1 MQRGF
6 VSFGTAEEIN
16 DAFATT
22 GKQHRFGKRQ
32 SKRSDL
38 PLLGDIVDR
47 DSEDIFDD
55 VPDFHRQVKAEFLS
69 ISPTQIVRETT
80 LEPDAFKKKSGQPV
94 RRTQDRATVAWNL
107 ATGLYYKTLPVPP
120 WRLFGVRA
128 GVCYVGL
135 VYKNIPNDPNDHA
148 CCAAQMFLSE
158 GDGVVF
164 RGANGPWKTGDY
176 EFHLKPDA
184 AKDLIRKV
192 LTTYAELH
200 KGPANR
206 AVHSWT
212 GVIQR
217 RGVARIRGGC
227 ASGETNVVGV
237 RIRTTNGETK
247 KLFRDSDYPVLRGT
261 ALILDEKNAYLWTT
275 GYVLQLDTYI
285 GPETPNPLFI
295 TVLKSKKTMPELKT
309 VLNDIMGLTKINYNS
324 CNFNDGLPVTV
335 RFANMVGEV
344 LTMGSAQGTE
354 RQPFKYYVW
363 VMPVRSA
370 GASMRN
376 EYTYA
381 IAQCDV
387 PPDKRPVLE
396 SFRDKRRVWLSW
408 IDADEHHAIW
418 QVLSS
423 MVWSDASFK
432 TLTQFAIDDENSA
445 LNNSLL
451 AEALLSGHVAN
462 QVLAIRHSWT
472 IEVPTLSLR
481 RLVKDLRRSWP
492 LFTRENYVCFDGL
505 PYDYEAVQREEMQRM
520 VGKGAFWGEASG
532 PGAYSTSRMAHEQ
545 FDRLAGID
553 PANRRREKINSLF
566 RSLPR
571 LSSGSTTATPTS

>member
-1 MQRGF
+1 MKFPDLTLPVLHFNDPLLEFGSRQTTAHPKDGLFLYGPFNKPKKTREARIGVIGTPAGINHF
-6 VSFGTAEEIN
+6 HSWAARAKKLVSVPPPGKSDKKNRLHLANFPGMEETFKVSFN
-16 DAFATT
+16 DADFVTYPLEPRAIDTATRILNLHEAVSKVVKLYSDKARRHIGNDERIVDVWVLVVPEIVFERCRPQAKRT
-22 GKQHRFGKRQ
+22 NLPKEKGDFGKKQ
-32 SKRSDL
+32 GARSDL

-80 LEPDAFKKKSGQPV
+80 LDPDAFKKKSGQPV

-107 ATGLYYKTLPVPP
+107 TTGLYYKTQPIPP

-200 KGPANR
+200 AGPPTELFIHGQTSFNDEEWQAFEE
-206 AVHSWT
+206 
-212 GVIQR
+212 
-217 RGVARIRGGC
+217 VAP
-227 ASGETNVVGV
+227 AETNVVGV
-237 RIRTTNGETK
+237 RIRTTNGEA
-247 KLFRDSDYPVLRGT
+247 KLFRDGDYPVLRGT

-275 GYVLQLDTYI
+275 GYVPQLDTYI

-354 RQPFKYYVW
+354 RQPFKYYV
-363 VMPVRSA
+363 
-370 GASMRN
+370 
-376 EYTYA
+376 
-381 IAQCDV
+381 
-387 PPDKRPVLE
+387 
-396 SFRDKRRVWLSW
+396 
-408 IDADEHHAIW
+408 
-418 QVLSS
+418 
-423 MVWSDASFK
+423 
-432 TLTQFAIDDENSA
+432 
-445 LNNSLL
+445 
-451 AEALLSGHVAN
+451 
-462 QVLAIRHSWT
+462 
-472 IEVPTLSLR
+472 
-481 RLVKDLRRSWP
+481 
-492 LFTRENYVCFDGL
+492 
-505 PYDYEAVQREEMQRM
+505 
-520 VGKGAFWGEASG
+520 
-532 PGAYSTSRMAHEQ
+532 
-545 FDRLAGID
+545 
-553 PANRRREKINSLF
+553 
-566 RSLPR
+566 
-571 LSSGSTTATPTS
+571 